1 MRPELAALVD
11 WLHESGRKAEV
22 NYPRLV
28 HQVDDLLG
36 HAAFIAHDRYDLDR
50 LACATEGVQTH
61 LEATVR
67 DQDAVALTLLLEAL
81 LALARFVGE
90 NSERLL
96 VATGVLTDEE
106 DQRLG
111 RRSRTFSVV
120 HTGHAFSAA
129 ARPVCDVSVQLRPQR
144 R

>member
-11 WLHESGRKAEV
+11 WLRESGRMAEV

-36 HAAFIAHDRYDLDR
+36 QAAFIAHDRYDLDR

-67 DQDAVALTLLLEAL
+67 DQDAVALALLLENL

-106 DQRLG
+106 INDWVDEAALSPWCTQVMSSRPPPG
-111 RRSRTFSVV
+111 RFVT
-120 HTGHAFSAA
+120 
-129 ARPVCDVSVQLRPQR
+129 
-144 R
+144 

>member
-11 WLHESGRKAEV
+11 WLRESGRMAEV

-50 LACATEGVQTH
+50 LACATEGVQAH
-61 LEATVR
+61 LEAAVR
-67 DQDAVALTLLLEAL
+67 DQDAVALASLLEHL

-90 NSERLL
+90 NSVRLL
-96 VATGVLTDEE
+96 VATSVRTHEEINDWFDEAALSPWCT
-106 DQRLG
+106 QVMPPRPPPG
-111 RRSRTFSVV
+111 RFVT
-120 HTGHAFSAA
+120 
-129 ARPVCDVSVQLRPQR
+129 
-144 R
+144 

>member
-11 WLHESGRKAEV
+11 WLRESGRMAEV

-106 DQRLG
+106 INDWVDEAALSPWCTQAMPPRPPPG
-111 RRSRTFSVV
+111 RFVT
-120 HTGHAFSAA
+120 
-129 ARPVCDVSVQLRPQR
+129 
-144 R
+144 